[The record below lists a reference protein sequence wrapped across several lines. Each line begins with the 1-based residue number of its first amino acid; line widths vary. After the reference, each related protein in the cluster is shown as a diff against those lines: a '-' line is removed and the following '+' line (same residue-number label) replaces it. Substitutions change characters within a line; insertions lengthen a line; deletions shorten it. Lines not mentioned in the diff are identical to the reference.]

1 MGGATRWVLG
11 GVVAAFA
18 CVGVVASP
26 PAAGAGPALPAWLAP
41 GARASWYQ
49 GSATIPSVGTLLE
62 QDDQGNWVDKNG
74 KKYREVDNPSTA
86 GAGYRQMTV
95 LAAGEAAVAV
105 EFRSFLLMDP
115 QGGRMMSNGTEGL
128 VGTARSLADYW
139 ISPTDLAAKQEV
151 REGGLTIRRLKYPLR
166 GRTFDAIVFETRS
179 GSSYQRTTYDLATGL
194 LLVASTSST
203 GRGGFT
209 PNPNGTSS
217 FSAGSTTITSTVLA
231 DLRALKLPWGAD
243 PTPATVTR
251 GLRLDFRGTFSI
263 VVPGAPVIPQALA
276 TALVFGAPE
285 ATWAPF
291 RFHSALTPIAGG
303 RPQENTVNRVAGA
316 ATTMPAWIGP
326 ATFAKLRPGTV
337 VDDDPVTK
345 FRTTFA
351 GVQGGIATVVEEGP
365 YDRYQGHYDVATGL
379 LVGATSAQQNGVG
392 QTQIQ
397 VRRVS
402 R

>member
-1 MGGATRWVLG
+1 MLRALRRGLG
-11 GVVAAFA
+11 VAVVAGL
-18 CVGVVASP
+18 CVG
-26 PAAGAGPALPAWLAP
+26 AAARPRAAEAAPGLPAWLVP

-49 GSATIPSVGTLLE
+49 GSASIPSVGTLLE

-95 LAAGEAAVAV
+95 LAADASTVAV
-105 EFRSFLLMDP
+105 EFRTFLLMDP
-115 QGGRMMSNGTEGL
+115 QGGRLMSNGTEGL
-128 VGTARSLADYW
+128 VGNARSLGDYW

-166 GRTFDAIVFETRS
+166 GRTFDAIVFEMRS
-179 GSSYQRTTYDLATGL
+179 GSGYQRTTYDLATGL
-194 LLVASTSST
+194 LLVASTSSV

-217 FSAGSTTITSTVLA
+217 AAAGSTMITSTVLA
-231 DLRALKLPWGAD
+231 DLRALRLPWAAD
-243 PTPATVTR
+243 PRPAAITR
-251 GLRLDFRGTFSI
+251 GARLDFRGTYTL
-263 VVPGAPVIPQALA
+263 VVPGAPAFPQALS
-276 TALVFGAPE
+276 TALVFGEPA

-303 RPQENTVNRVAGA
+303 RPQENAVNRVAGA
-316 ATTMPAWIGP
+316 ATTVPVWIGP
-326 ATFAKLRPGTV
+326 ATLAGLRAGTV
-337 VDDDPVTK
+337 LDEDPVTR

-351 GVQGGIATVVEEGP
+351 GAQGGVATVVEEGP
-365 YDRYQGHYDVATGL
+365 YDRYQAHYDLATGV

-392 QTQIQ
+392 QTQVQ
-397 VRRVS
+397 VRRAP